1 MKSRIT
7 QMLAGA
13 MALPMVAEGAAR
25 IALRRYGGYYRYVP
39 NTRLHMSIDRAA
51 LPRLRPVARVE
62 INRDGERGGPPPRD
76 DEKALRALV
85 VGGSAAE
92 CLFLDQDQTWGAVVE
107 RTLSEPR
114 NLRALGVSRVHVGI
128 VARAIVPCAHIDL
141 SLQKMLPRY
150 PKLDLVLV
158 MVGAS
163 DVVSWMEQG
172 LPRTFDHCP
181 PDLDKLFEQHPEGP
195 WGPALERTA
204 LRRIAASL
212 YRNVRHPIAEIGGG
226 GDWLHRTRKMRAEA
240 ERIIDEEPDATPMLD
255 NFAQHLTALLHT
267 AQSGA
272 TRVILVRQPWLGC
285 DLGPE
290 EQRLLWN
297 FGLGRP
303 YREKVTSYFSAR
315 VVDAL
320 MRRIDAR
327 AAAVADRMGVQH
339 VDLLPDLER
348 SARTFYDC
356 LHFTPEGAETVGRL
370 VADAIVHPAPRV
382 VRPRAIAAS
391 ERR

>member
-1 MKSRIT
+1 MKSRIA
-7 QMLAGA
+7 QMVAGA
-13 MALPMVAEGAAR
+13 FALPMMAEVAAR
-25 IALRRYGGYYRYVP
+25 VALRRYGGYYRYVP
-39 NTRLHMSIDRAA
+39 HTRLRIAIDRAA
-51 LPRLRPVARVE
+51 LPRLRPVTRVE
-62 INRDGERGGPPPRD
+62 INCDGERGGPPPRD
-76 DEKALRALV
+76 DEEALRALV

-92 CLFLDQDQTWGAVVE
+92 CWLLDQDQTWSAVVE
-107 RTLSEPR
+107 RILGEPR
-114 NLRALGVSRVHVGI
+114 NLRALGVSRVHVGN
-128 VARAIVPCAHIDL
+128 VARAIVPCAQIDL

-150 PKLDLVLV
+150 RKLDLVLV

-172 LPRTFDHCP
+172 LPRTFDRRP
-181 PDLDKLFEQHPEGP
+181 TDLAKLFEQHPEGP
-195 WGPALERTA
+195 WGMTPEKTA
-204 LRRIAASL
+204 LRRVAAGL
-212 YRNVRHPIAEIGGG
+212 YRDVRRPVVELEGG

-255 NFAQHLTALLHT
+255 NFAHHLAALLRT
-267 AQSGA
+267 ARSGA
-272 TRVILVRQPWLGC
+272 TRVIVVRQPWLGC

-303 YREKVTSYFSAR
+303 YREKVTTYFSSR

-339 VDLLPDLER
+339 IDLLPNLER

-356 LHFTPEGAETVGRL
+356 LHFTPEGAEIVGRL
-370 VADAIVHPAPRV
+370 VADGIVHPAPRA
-382 VRPRAIAAS
+382 VRPRVMQAS
-391 ERR
+391 ESR